1 MKFQRDIPKLNFRM
15 YKTFCLIAFFWIGM
29 HSVSA
34 QDTTKRQQEL
44 EAQRI
49 RLKNEIK
56 QINQLLFTNTKT
68 RKNALNEAEDL
79 QVKLSVRVELIK
91 VTNEQVN
98 ILTRRINLN
107 QRNIGNQR
115 KELELL
121 KEDYA
126 RMIQKSYASKSL
138 KNRLMFLFSSES
150 FLQAYKRIQ
159 YLKQYASYRRKQ
171 GLAIS
176 EKTQL
181 LQKLNQTLIDEKGK
195 KVVLIKENRAV
206 QEQLAEERKQQQSLI
221 KNLKRKERSLA
232 AQISKKQKKRK
243 EIDREINRLIREAIA
258 ASNKAVGKKGGK
270 IFELTPEAKLI
281 AANFSANK
289 GRLPW
294 PLEKGIVIQKFGRQ
308 PHPVVKTTTI
318 QSNGVTLATAPSTQV
333 RAIFEGEVMSV
344 VLIKGSNPS
353 VLIRHGN
360 FISVYKNLGKLYVKK
375 GDKVKAKQAIGEVFT
390 NQQTGKTEL
399 QFSIFNNVK
408 VLNPKGWIY
417 QM

>member
-1 MKFQRDIPKLNFRM
+1 MH
-15 YKTFCLIAFFWIGM
+15 KTFCFIVLFWIGM
-29 HSVSA
+29 YPLLA
-34 QDTTKRQQEL
+34 QNTSKRQQEL
-44 EAQRI
+44 ESQRI

-68 RKNALNEAEDL
+68 RKNALNQAEDI
-79 QVKLSVRVELIK
+79 QVKLNVRNELIK

-107 QRNIGNQR
+107 QRNIGIQR

-126 RMIQKSYASKSL
+126 SMIQKSYASKSL
-138 KNRLMFLFSSES
+138 KNRLMFLFSSKN
-150 FLQAYKRIQ
+150 FFQAYKRIQ

-171 GLAIS
+171 GLAI
-176 EKTQL
+176 EKKTLL
-181 LQKLNQTLIDEKGK
+181 LQQLNQTLINEKTKKGLLIDENRDVKRK
-195 KVVLIKENRAV
+195 LDNDRKDQEILIKR
-206 QEQLAEERKQQQSLI
+206 
-221 KNLKRKERSLA
+221 LKRKERNLIT
-232 AQISKKQKKRK
+232 QILKKQKQTK
-243 EIDREINRLIREAIA
+243 EIDQEISRLIREAIE
-258 ASNKAVGKKGGK
+258 ASNKALGKKGNK
-270 IFELTPEAKLI
+270 SFELTPEAKLI

-294 PLEKGIVIQKFGRQ
+294 PLEKGVVIQRFGRQ
-308 PHPVVKTTTI
+308 PHPVVKTTII
-318 QSNGVTLATAPSTQV
+318 QSNGVTFATEPKAQV
-333 RAIFEGEVMSV
+333 RTIFKGEVMSV

-360 FISVYKNLGKLYVKK
+360 YISVYKNLGKLYVKK
-375 GDKVKAKQAIGEVFT
+375 GDKVKAKEIIGEVFT
-390 NQQTGKTEL
+390 NKKTGKTEL